1 MTSWR
6 ERINPQPMFDVLTM
20 ARQKE
25 SSGHYVARMEIGDTP
40 GFRNDFIHDLVT
52 KYSSSPYRYSPSR
65 GEDALIFKVLETQW
79 PNYSKENVVIGP
91 ANFLITAALASVTSP
106 GDCVML
112 PDPGF
117 ATYKL
122 SADFLGLKILHYSV
136 YQGGLHFFPNL
147 NDIITDSGLHPKVL
161 IVNNPSNP
169 LGIAFEGAQILKSIE
184 PLIDKGIQVIF
195 DETYVNLVYD
205 DTQTLVSDVEAIR
218 LRSFSKEHC
227 APGLRIGYAV
237 ADSAAA
243 RTMADLMSL
252 SISCAPQFIQWAIAE
267 YLGSPEALL
276 FTSNLKREMGRRL
289 KFLADAI
296 PNGLLQ
302 TRPNSAF
309 YSLINMGTKGGD
321 EGFLFLLDK
330 NVSTCPGSK
339 FGQNSKNSVRISL
352 AGPADKFETDIKML
366 SVALNEWVSEMEIT
380 TLR

>member
-20 ARQKE
+20 ARQRE
-25 SSGHYVARMEIGDTP
+25 SLGHYVARMEIGDTP

-65 GEDALIFKVLETQW
+65 GEDVLISKVLETQW
-79 PNYSKENVVIGP
+79 PNHSNENVVIGP

-106 GDCVML
+106 GDYVML

-122 SADFLGLKILHYSV
+122 SADFLGLKILYYPV
-136 YQGGLHFFPNL
+136 YQGGVPYFPNL
-147 NDIITDSGLHPKVL
+147 NDFVIERGLHPRVL
-161 IVNNPSNP
+161 IINNPSNP
-169 LGIAFEGAQILKSIE
+169 LGIAFEGVQIFNSVK
-184 PLIDKGIQVIF
+184 PLMDKGIQVIF

-205 DTQTLVSDVEAIR
+205 DTQSLVSDVEAIR

-237 ADSAAA
+237 AEVAVA

-252 SISCAPQFIQWAIAE
+252 SISCAPQFIQFAIAD
-267 YLGSPEALL
+267 YLGSPESLA
-276 FTSNLKREMGRRL
+276 FTNNLKREMGRR
-289 KFLADAI
+289 FQYLADSI
-296 PNGLLQ
+296 PDGLLQ
-302 TRPNSAF
+302 TTPNAAF
-309 YSLINMGTKGGD
+309 YSLIDMGIRGGD
-321 EGFLFLLDK
+321 EGFSFLLEK

-339 FGQNSKNSVRISL
+339 FGQNSKSSVRVSL
-352 AGPADKFETDIKML
+352 AGPADKFESDIHML
-366 SVALNEWVSEMEIT
+366 SLALDQWST
-380 TLR
+380 Q